1 MEALMSWIRSIVI
14 LYVVGQVI
22 VYLAQGKKYEKY
34 IRFYLQLLLVLMI
47 ARPVFSLLGDEEEF
61 KSRISYHQLSQVL
74 QEQSS
79 QLEQLQVGSDAMYIR
94 ECERVVEEDVCRFME
109 ENYQKCEESEVTLS
123 DEFQIEQIKVSVEQG
138 ADVRKIAEGLCEH
151 YELSQNQVEVKR
163 L

>member
-1 MEALMSWIRSIVI
+1 MEAIMSWIRSIVI

-34 IRFYLQLLLVLMI
+34 IRFFLQLLLVLTI
-47 ARPVFSLLGDEEEF
+47 ARPVFFVLGDEEEF

-79 QLEQLQVGSDAMYIR
+79 QLEQLQAGSDAMYIL

-123 DEFQIEQIKVSVEQG
+123 DEFQIEHIRVSVGQG
-138 ADVRKIAEGLCEH
+138 ADVREIADGLCEH
-151 YELSQNQVEVKR
+151 YELSENQVEVKR